1 MSTTVDMNSP
11 LAPQII
17 DVIAREGMVDRAKIT
32 ATATLE
38 DLGLQSIDM
47 VMILNGI
54 EEKFDIYVPM
64 DESIQKIA
72 NVGDVIDVV
81 SGLVEASAQKAGA
94 KQQGQTI

>member
-11 LAPQII
+11 LAQQII
-17 DVIAREGMVDRAKIT
+17 DVIAREGMVDRSKIV

-72 NVGDVIDVV
+72 NVGDVVGVV
-81 SGLVEASAQKAGA
+81 TGLVEANAQKTAA
-94 KQQGQTI
+94 KQQGQAV

>member
-1 MSTTVDMNSP
+1 MSTTVDMDSP
-11 LAPQII
+11 LAQQII
-17 DVIAREGMVDRAKIT
+17 EVIAREGMVDRSKIS

-72 NVGDVIDVV
+72 NVGDVVDVV
-81 SGLVEASAQKAGA
+81 TNLVQASGK
-94 KQQGQTI
+94 QGQAV

>member
-1 MSTTVDMNSP
+1 MSTTVDMDTP
-11 LAPQII
+11 LAQQII

-72 NVGDVIDVV
+72 NVGDVVAVV
-81 SGLVEASAQKAGA
+81 SGLVEASAQKSGA
-94 KQQGQTI
+94 KPQGQTI

>member
-1 MSTTVDMNSP
+1 MSTTVDMGTP
-11 LAPQII
+11 LAQQII

-32 ATATLE
+32 AEATLE

-72 NVGDVIDVV
+72 NVGDVVDVV
-81 SGLVEASAQKAGA
+81 SGLVQASG
-94 KQQGQTI
+94 KQGKPA

>member
-1 MSTTVDMNSP
+1 MSTTIDMGTP
-11 LAPQII
+11 LAQQII

-32 ATATLE
+32 AEATLE

-81 SGLVEASAQKAGA
+81 SGLVQASGK
-94 KQQGQTI
+94 QGQSA

>member
-1 MSTTVDMNSP
+1 MSTTVDMGTP
-11 LAPQII
+11 LAQQII

-32 ATATLE
+32 AEATLE

-72 NVGDVIDVV
+72 NVGDVVDVV
-81 SGLVEASAQKAGA
+81 SGLVQASGK
-94 KQQGQTI
+94 QGQSA

>member
-1 MSTTVDMNSP
+1 MSTTVDMGTP
-11 LAPQII
+11 LAQQII

-32 ATATLE
+32 GEATLE

-72 NVGDVIDVV
+72 NVGDVVDVV
-81 SGLVEASAQKAGA
+81 SGLVQASGK
-94 KQQGQTI
+94 QGQSA

>member
-1 MSTTVDMNSP
+1 MSTTVDMGTP
-11 LAPQII
+11 LAQQII
-17 DVIAREGMVDRAKIT
+17 DVIAREGMVDREKIT
-32 ATATLE
+32 AEATLE

-81 SGLVEASAQKAGA
+81 SGLVQASGK
-94 KQQGQTI
+94 QGQSA

>member
-11 LAPQII
+11 LAQQII
-17 DVIAREGMVDRAKIT
+17 EVIAREGMVDRSKISP
-32 ATATLE
+32 TATLE

-72 NVGDVIDVV
+72 NVGDVITVV
-81 SGLVEASAQKAGA
+81 SGLVEANAQKPGA
-94 KQQGQTI
+94 KPQGQTI

>member
-1 MSTTVDMNSP
+1 MSTTVDINSP
-11 LAPQII
+11 LAQQII
-17 DVIAREGMVDRAKIT
+17 DVIAREGMVDRAKIS

-81 SGLVEASAQKAGA
+81 SGLVTANAQKPGA
-94 KQQGQTI
+94 KPQGQTI

>member
-1 MSTTVDMNSP
+1 MSTTVDMDSP
-11 LAPQII
+11 LAQQII

-32 ATATLE
+32 AAATLE

-72 NVGDVIDVV
+72 NVGDVIEVV
-81 SGLVEASAQKAGA
+81 SGLVEAGAQKPGA
-94 KQQGQTI
+94 KPQGQTI

>member
-1 MSTTVDMNSP
+1 MSTTVDMGTP
-11 LAPQII
+11 LAQQII

-32 ATATLE
+32 AEATLE

-54 EEKFDIYVPM
+54 EEKFDVYVPM

-81 SGLVEASAQKAGA
+81 SSLVQASDKQGKAV
-94 KQQGQTI
+94 

>member
-1 MSTTVDMNSP
+1 MTNVDMNSP
-11 LAPQII
+11 MAQQII
-17 DVIAREGMVDRAKIT
+17 EVIAREGMVDRAKIT

-72 NVGDVIDVV
+72 NVGDVVDVV
-81 SGLVEASAQKAGA
+81 SALVEANAQKPGA
-94 KQQGQTI
+94 KPQGQSV

>member
-1 MSTTVDMNSP
+1 MSTTVDMGTP
-11 LAPQII
+11 LAQQII

-32 ATATLE
+32 AEATLE

-81 SGLVEASAQKAGA
+81 SGLVQASGK
-94 KQQGQTI
+94 QGQSA

>member
-1 MSTTVDMNSP
+1 MSTTIDMGTP
-11 LAPQII
+11 LAQQII

-32 ATATLE
+32 AEATLE

-72 NVGDVIDVV
+72 NVGDVIHVV
-81 SGLVEASAQKAGA
+81 SGLVQASGK
-94 KQQGQTI
+94 QGQSA

>member
-1 MSTTVDMNSP
+1 MSTTIDMGTP
-11 LAPQII
+11 LAQQII

-32 ATATLE
+32 AEATLE

-81 SGLVEASAQKAGA
+81 SGLVQASG
-94 KQQGQTI
+94 KQGKSA

>member
-1 MSTTVDMNSP
+1 MSTTVDMESP
-11 LAPQII
+11 QAQQII
-17 DVIAREGMVDRAKIT
+17 DVIAREGMVDRSKIT

-72 NVGDVIDVV
+72 NVGDVIGVV
-81 SGLVEASAQKAGA
+81 SGLIEANAQKPDA
-94 KQQGQTI
+94 KQQGQAV

>member
-1 MSTTVDMNSP
+1 
-11 LAPQII
+11 
-17 DVIAREGMVDRAKIT
+17 
-32 ATATLE
+32 
-38 DLGLQSIDM
+38 M

-81 SGLVEASAQKAGA
+81 SGLVQASGK
-94 KQQGQTI
+94 QGQSA

>member
-1 MSTTVDMNSP
+1 MSTIVDMDSP
-11 LAPQII
+11 LAQQII
-17 DVIAREGMVDRAKIT
+17 DVIAREGMVDRSKIS
-32 ATATLE
+32 AAATLE

-72 NVGDVIDVV
+72 NVGDVVSVV
-81 SGLVEASAQKAGA
+81 SGLIEANAQKGDA
-94 KQQGQTI
+94 KQQGQAV

>member
-1 MSTTVDMNSP
+1 MSTTVDMGTP
-11 LAPQII
+11 LAQQII

-32 ATATLE
+32 AEATLE

-81 SGLVEASAQKAGA
+81 SGLVQASGK
-94 KQQGQTI
+94 QGQSV

>member
-1 MSTTVDMNSP
+1 MSNTVDMGTP
-11 LAPQII
+11 LAQQIV
-17 DVIAREGMVDRAKIT
+17 DVIAREGMVDRSKIT
-32 ATATLE
+32 AEATLE

-81 SGLVEASAQKAGA
+81 SNLVQASGK
-94 KQQGQTI
+94 QGQAV

>member
-1 MSTTVDMNSP
+1 MSTTVDMESP
-11 LAPQII
+11 LAQQII
-17 DVIAREGMVDRAKIT
+17 DVIAREGMVDREKIT

-72 NVGDVIDVV
+72 NVGDVIAVV
-81 SGLVEASAQKAGA
+81 SGLVEAGGPKPDA
-94 KQQGQTI
+94 KPQGQTI

>member
-1 MSTTVDMNSP
+1 MSTTVDMGTP
-11 LAPQII
+11 LAQQII

-32 ATATLE
+32 AEATLE

-81 SGLVEASAQKAGA
+81 SGLVQAGG
-94 KQQGQTI
+94 KQGQSA